1 MSAAQQIE
9 QAIGTHGLFKLR
21 LRTAI
26 ASGRLEGTVAT
37 LGSHLNCPFGK
48 WMESAAV
55 SPAIKASSHYA
66 TVDLLHARFH
76 VAAAKVAAMAIAGR
90 GDDAAAAV
98 ERDGDFGVAS
108 AELMAALAEWKSN
121 VGSLARPS
129 MRISRPMSIPPE
141 AMDCSPP
148 TAY

>member
-26 ASGRLEGTVAT
+26 ASGRLDGTVAT

-55 SPAIKASSHYA
+55 SPAIRASSHFA
-66 TVDLLHARFH
+66 AVDLLHARFH

-90 GDDAAAAV
+90 AAEAAAAL
-98 ERDGDFGVAS
+98 ERDGEFGVAS
-108 AELMAALAEWKSN
+108 AELTAALLEWKSN
-121 VGSLARPS
+121 VGALTRPS
-129 MRISRPMSIPPE
+129 MRISRPILVPQES
-141 AMDCSPP
+141 AG
-148 TAY
+148 A